1 MILVSHLRHLLWY
14 LLAGSRGGETRAKI
28 LMALKERPYNA
39 NQLTRILSLDYKT
52 VKYHLNILLEN
63 KLIIV
68 EKKGEYGAV
77 YILSDFME
85 ENFGEFQAIWERI
98 RNEKKERL

>member
-52 VKYHLNILLEN
+52 VTLLIR
-63 KLIIV
+63 KFV
-68 EKKGEYGAV
+68 GDD
-77 YILSDFME
+77 LSLYYELKPLKTRELACGSLETE
-85 ENFGEFQAIWERI
+85 EA
-98 RNEKKERL
+98 